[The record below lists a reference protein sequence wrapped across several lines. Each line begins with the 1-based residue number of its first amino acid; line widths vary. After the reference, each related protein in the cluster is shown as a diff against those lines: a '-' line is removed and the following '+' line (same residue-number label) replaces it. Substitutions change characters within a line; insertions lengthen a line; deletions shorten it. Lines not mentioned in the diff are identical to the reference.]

1 MNIFLMVSNAANAL
15 EVFQY
20 VFLFEIMMSIFAQI
34 LGLDHWFQLQI
45 LQSVANIIDFAF
57 DHV

>member
-34 LGLDHWFQLQI
+34 LGLDH
-45 LQSVANIIDFAF
+45 
-57 DHV
+57 